1 MWVVGGKH
9 IGRLIDEFEEQRDIL
24 ILVNRDR
31 ASYLL
36 DIKIIFEKPF
46 VGNGA
51 IRWYKKDLG
60 DAKLMYGVVIE
71 K

>member
-1 MWVVGGKH
+1 
-9 IGRLIDEFEEQRDIL
+9 
-24 ILVNRDR
+24 LVNRDR